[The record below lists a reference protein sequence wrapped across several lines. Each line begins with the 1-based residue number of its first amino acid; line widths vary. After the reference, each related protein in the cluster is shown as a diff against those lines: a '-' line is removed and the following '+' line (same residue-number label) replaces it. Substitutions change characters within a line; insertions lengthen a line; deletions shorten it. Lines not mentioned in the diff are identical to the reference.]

1 MEEAKHVSNRDH
13 DVHSVGHQT
22 LTWCLLCASLCAQC
36 ALVMIALGENLRSPK
51 VKTVGGCSAY
61 QASSSGL
68 D

>member
-1 MEEAKHVSNRDH
+1 MEETKHVSNRDH
-13 DVHSVGHQT
+13 DVHSVGHQA

-36 ALVMIALGENLRSPK
+36 ALVTIALGENLRSPK
-51 VKTVGGCSAY
+51 VKAVGGCSTY